1 MFPDHY
7 QYTEEDIN
15 NLILDAKNQ
24 NLTLITTEKDYVKIK
39 DKKNEINVLSIESNL
54 EKTDEKKFKMF
65 LEEKLNA

>member
-1 MFPDHY
+1 MI
-7 QYTEEDIN
+7 TEDCVHQKQ
-15 NLILDAKNQ
+15 LKNQ